1 MPKPTSTLT
10 RESILAHERLYPRV
24 TALLKQVERV
34 AARRPSQPVPD
45 ESLKLARELCREAA
59 ALLGKDGRG
68 IEVPRGAAAEGFDHA
83 GLAVAL
89 GQALAGLEA
98 FEAANSVYSA
108 KYGAVCWMLPDGG
121 MEPVSRL
128 KPKERSKGP
137 FGGKT
142 EAERAQDKEM
152 HAKVV
157 RRIIRRENYAYFQGY
172 RDAQQGKPPRTPLTE
187 FQPAP

>member
-1 MPKPTSTLT
+1 MPQPTSTLT
-10 RESILAHERLYPRV
+10 RDTILAHERLHPRIA
-24 TALLKQVERV
+24 ALLKQVERV
-34 AARRPSQPVPD
+34 AARRPTQPVPE
-45 ESLKLARELCREAA
+45 ESMKLSRELCREAA
-59 ALLGKDGRG
+59 RLLGRDGRG
-68 IEVPRGAAAEGFDHA
+68 IGVGRGTLDHS
-83 GLAVAL
+83 GLAVML

-108 KYGAVCWMLPDGG
+108 KHGAVCWMLPEGG

-128 KPKERSKGP
+128 RPKERPKGP

-142 EAERAQDKEM
+142 EMERKQDKEM

-157 RRIIRRENYAYFQGY
+157 QRIIRRENYAYFQGY

-187 FQPAP
+187 FQPVP